1 MAQRSDFLIAV
12 LDVCHFRALSL
23 KSSFDVFNLR
33 TTGERGDERE
43 KLAGVTKEYDR
54 VVASSVDFAN
64 VSSHKYL
71 TEDGFTT
78 RVLPLEPV

>member
-33 TTGERGDERE
+33 
-43 KLAGVTKEYDR
+43 DR
-54 VVASSVDFAN
+54 RIGGAQI
-64 VSSHKYL
+64 H
-71 TEDGFTT
+71 TEDARAGLKAGGGRAKFF
-78 RVLPLEPV
+78 E